1 MYEDRIEGTKK
12 VRYKKLA
19 QSEISLWLTIASNQK
34 PISVSP
40 APSFST
46 TYIIMTSPLLV
57 TVSGTVSDFTTKSGG
72 GESVTS
78 IGVYIYKQRKIYWG
92 YKWCCI
98 ASEQFFVTLIILCL
112 ITEFH

>member
-1 MYEDRIEGTKK
+1 
-12 VRYKKLA
+12 
-19 QSEISLWLTIASNQK
+19 
-34 PISVSP
+34 
-40 APSFST
+40 
-46 TYIIMTSPLLV
+46 MTLPLLV

-78 IGVYIYKQRKIYWG
+78 IGAYIYKQRKIYWG

-98 ASEQFFVTLIILCL
+98 ASGQFFVTLIILCL